1 MSESGEPT
9 AGRHGTMSPLQST
22 EQTMHTQ
29 WQLSGLDGAVF
40 EPMFAWSDD
49 ALRRIG
55 AVRRTAT
62 DAPGFPCRVSLEDA
76 PVGAQLLLL
85 PYQHQPARSPYRAS
99 GPIFVRR
106 GALRSDLAPGAVPAY
121 VAQRLISLRAYD
133 TDAMIIDAS
142 VCEGSAVADAL
153 DGMFA
158 DAAVAYVHLHNAKR
172 GCYSCLASRVG

>member
-1 MSESGEPT
+1 MAASQSMEP
-9 AGRHGTMSPLQST
+9 AMQ
-22 EQTMHTQ
+22 TQ
-29 WQLSGLDGAVF
+29 WRLSGLDAAEF
-40 EPMFAWSDD
+40 EPMFAWTDD
-49 ALRRIG
+49 ALRRVG
-55 AVRRTAT
+55 AVRTTAT

-76 PVGAQLLLL
+76 PIGAELLLL
-85 PYQHQPARSPYRAS
+85 PYEHQPTLSPYRAS

-106 GALRSDLAPGAVPAY
+106 GAVRSDLAPGEVPDY

-133 TDAMIIDAS
+133 ADAMIIAAS
-142 VCEGSAVADAL
+142 VCEGTAVADAL